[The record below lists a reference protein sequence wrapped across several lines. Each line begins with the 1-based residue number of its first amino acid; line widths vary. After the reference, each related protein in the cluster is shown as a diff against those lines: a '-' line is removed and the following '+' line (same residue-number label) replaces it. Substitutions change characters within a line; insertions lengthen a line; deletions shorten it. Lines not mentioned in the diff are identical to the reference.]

1 MLNLASSVVL
11 SYLVILLVAFPVHEL
26 AHALSADILGDSTPR
41 DNGRLTLNPFAHL
54 DFLGTI
60 LMLLVGFGWAK
71 PVPINP
77 AVLRTRSRSAVMWVS
92 LAGPASNLLMA
103 FLAAIPFRLG
113 WISLWQAQIDMQLAD
128 QHLLPTVAQFV
139 WIFLSVNLLL
149 FLFNLLP
156 IAPLDGE
163 KIASYLFPPP
173 FARVLEGVQP
183 YGPFLLAALFIAP
196 QMGVDVLGWLLL
208 GPLNF
213 FRTLLVG

>member
-1 MLNLASSVVL
+1 MLDLAGSVVL
-11 SYLVILLVAFPVHEL
+11 SYLAILLVAFPIHEL
-26 AHALSADILGDSTPR
+26 AHALSADLLGDSTPR
-41 DNGRLTLNPFAHL
+41 ENGRLTLNPFAHL

-77 AVLRTRSRSAVMWVS
+77 AVLRARSRSAVMWVS
-92 LAGPASNLLMA
+92 IAGPGSNLLMA
-103 FLAAIPFRLG
+103 ILAAIPFRLG
-113 WISLWQAQIDMQLAD
+113 WISLSQARTGMLLAD
-128 QHLLPTVAQFV
+128 RHLLPTLPQFM

-173 FARVLEGVQP
+173 YARLLESVQP
-183 YGPFLLAALFIAP
+183 YGPLLLAVLFIAP
-196 QMGVDVLGWLLL
+196 QMGFDVLGWLLI

-213 FRTLLVG
+213 LRTFLVG